1 MILFLSIDYFRKKNV
16 ASRFLILTLLFLT
29 LILSCC
35 EPYGK
40 IGGSDENIQGALPP
54 LLRGEWVFI
63 QPGLSTPAERYLIEE
78 NTIHYGYGSSS
89 EGRTENDGAESEFD
103 FKGTIH
109 FVSNFSSNSGVI
121 IIEYFDSHHPSYA
134 GYNGNLFFAVYYR
147 NLKNDTVQLANAIN
161 LADLSAPDTATLEEA
176 IAKFTRMKMGSFVD
190 WGVVQHQSRV
200 RQ

>member
-1 MILFLSIDYFRKKNV
+1 MIPFLSINYLRKKNV
-16 ASRFLILTLLFLT
+16 TSRFLILLLLFLT

-63 QPGLSTPAERYLIEE
+63 QPGLTTPAERYLIEE
-78 NTIHYGYGSSS
+78 NTIQYGYGSSS
-89 EGRTENDGAESEFD
+89 EGGTENDGAESEFD
-103 FKGTIH
+103 FKGNIH

-121 IIEYFDSHHPSYA
+121 IIEYFDTHRPRYA
-134 GYNGNLFFAVYYR
+134 GYNGNSYFAVYYR
-147 NLKNDTVQLANAIN
+147 NLKNNTVQLANAIN
-161 LADLSAPDTATLEEA
+161 LVDLNAPETATLEEA
-176 IAKFTRMKMGSFVD
+176 IKKFTRLGMSGFVD
-190 WGVVQHQSRV
+190 WSVVQHQSRV